1 MEQGGRL
8 GWTRTISLPG
18 AERFAQLGTIE
29 NHGPHIEVTE
39 GLRTLQQGGHLL
51 GVLARGGIVGVLQR
65 CETTSAWSRASCER
79 TQKWFA
85 TTEKLI
91 AEAWVEL
98 RYENEPTVRIVA
110 LFAGDGITDHE
121 KALRRLV
128 SHPDRLEV
136 RPSPWTRVRLEEIR
150 AAVQEMAT
158 ASSAPGL
165 FSGWGTGG
173 GRVHVRLRADGERV
187 AARLREQYGDAV
199 DVTIGFLRFPEC
211 AFPPSVA
218 PLMADPGR
226 PGPLPLPDELHIS
239 LDEDWEVQ
247 SGADLRSRIR
257 LVNEGDLEVV
267 AHTNGQLTASVVD
280 PTTNETVGGFSGAQ
294 TLPLV
299 LFRRAG
305 RRIGRDPRPHRYGV
319 DRSPARVRRS
329 ARSMGCRD
337 HAPIRGSRALPSAS
351 DPAAASSPDDDKP
364 IMEVLRVSPR
374 SAPGQPRSA
383 NPEIHDQPFGTLLA
397 C

>member
-1 MEQGGRL
+1 MRDDVGLEQSKLRAD
-8 GWTRTISLPG
+8 
-18 AERFAQLGTIE
+18 AEVVRNYGEA
-29 NHGPHIEVTE
+29 HP
-39 GLRTLQQGGHLL
+39 
-51 GVLARGGIVGVLQR
+51 
-65 CETTSAWSRASCER
+65 
-79 TQKWFA
+79 
-85 TTEKLI
+85 
-91 AEAWVEL
+91 EAWVEL

-110 LFAGDGITDHE
+110 MFAGDGITDYE

-187 AARLREQYGDAV
+187 AAQLREQYGDAV

-218 PLMADPGR
+218 PLMANPGR

-239 LDEDWEVQ
+239 LDGDWGVQ
-247 SGADLRSRIR
+247 SGADLRTRIR

-280 PTTNETVGGFSGAQ
+280 LTTNETVGGFSGAQ

-299 LFRRAG
+299 LFRAPAG
-305 RRIGRDPRPHRYGV
+305 GLVEIPVLIGTASTVPRLGYAVP
-319 DRSPARVRRS
+319 
-329 ARSMGCRD
+329 
-337 HAPIRGSRALPSAS
+337 
-351 DPAAASSPDDDKP
+351 
-364 IMEVLRVSPR
+364 
-374 SAPGQPRSA
+374 PGRWA
-383 NPEIHDQPFGTLLA
+383 VEITLPFGAQGRFRAPLIPLRIVA
-397 C
+397 